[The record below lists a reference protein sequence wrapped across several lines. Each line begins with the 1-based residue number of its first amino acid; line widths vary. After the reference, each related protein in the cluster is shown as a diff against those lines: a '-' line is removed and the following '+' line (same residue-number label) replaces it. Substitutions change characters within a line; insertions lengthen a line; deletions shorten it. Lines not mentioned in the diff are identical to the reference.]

1 MISFESVTKRFPDG
15 TTAVDNLDLEVP
27 EGDLTVLVGPSGC
40 GKTTTLR
47 MINRMIEASS
57 GRIVVD
63 GQDIAKVDP
72 PELRRRIGYVI
83 QQIGLFPHRTIG
95 ENIATVPELIGWD
108 KRRTRGRVGEL
119 LELVGLP
126 AEVRD
131 RYPHQ
136 LSGGQRQR
144 VGVARALAVDP
155 PIMLMDEPFGA
166 VDPIV
171 RSRLQDEFLRLQQ
184 EVRKTIVF
192 VTHDIDEAIKMGD
205 RIAIFRQGG
214 HLEQYAPPDELL
226 AEPATDFVADFL
238 GAERGLK
245 RLALIPVSAV
255 KAESGPV
262 VSPDDDGQAGP
273 GRGRGLRQR
282 LGGGGG
288 RRPAAARLGPR
299 RRGGRAGPG
308 RRGRDPPLPAP
319 GPGRGLAAG
328 RPQRHGPVAHRGGRA
343 GQRRRPLRGHRH
355 PGAALQGDQLTDGPV
370 PVLAAELIRW
380 SWVGDHLD
388 DIRDYLIQHV
398 QLTVLAVLFGLLLA
412 FPLAL
417 VAIRWPRTYGPVL
430 GFTGILFTIPS
441 LALFILLIPFT
452 GLSVRTSLI
461 GLTMYTLLILVRN
474 IVEGLRGVDRD
485 VREAAQAMGYT
496 RARQLFQVELPLAL
510 PVIMAG
516 IRIATVT
523 TIGLVTITALIGQG
537 GLGQLFIDGFT
548 LNFATPIVVGIVLSA
563 LLAFAADLAL
573 VGLQHRLTPW
583 ARSRGR

>member
-15 TTAVDNLDLEVP
+15 TTAVDNVDFEVP

-47 MINRMIEASS
+47 MINRMIESTS
-57 GRIVVD
+57 GRITVD
-63 GQDIAKVDP
+63 DRDVATVDP

-95 ENIATVPELIGWD
+95 ENVATVPELTGWD
-108 KRRTRGRVGEL
+108 KRRTSQRVGEL

-226 AEPATDFVADFL
+226 AEPANDFVADFL

-245 RLALIPVSAV
+245 RLALVPVSAV

-262 VSPDDDGQAGP
+262 VTPGDDGRRALEVAEAYGSDWVVVVDADRQLLGWAHAGEVAE
-273 GRGRGLRQR
+273 RGRVRDAEIRPFQLQVRADDSLR
-282 LGGGGG
+282 
-288 RRPAAARLGPR
+288 
-299 RRGGRAGPG
+299 
-308 RRGRDPPLPAP
+308 
-319 GPGRGLAAG
+319 
-328 RPQRHGPVAHRGGRA
+328 
-343 GQRRRPLRGHRH
+343 
-355 PGAALQGDQLTDGPV
+355 AALNAMVQSRTGVAVRVSD
-370 PVLAAELIRW
+370 
-380 SWVGDHLD
+380 GDH
-388 DIRDYLIQHV
+388 Y
-398 QLTVLAVLFGLLLA
+398 
-412 FPLAL
+412 
-417 VAIRWPRTYGPVL
+417 
-430 GFTGILFTIPS
+430 
-441 LALFILLIPFT
+441 
-452 GLSVRTSLI
+452 
-461 GLTMYTLLILVRN
+461 
-474 IVEGLRGVDRD
+474 E
-485 VREAAQAMGYT
+485 
-496 RARQLFQVELPLAL
+496 
-510 PVIMAG
+510 
-516 IRIATVT
+516 
-523 TIGLVTITALIGQG
+523 
-537 GLGQLFIDGFT
+537 
-548 LNFATPIVVGIVLSA
+548 GIVTLELLS
-563 LLAFAADLAL
+563 
-573 VGLQHRLTPW
+573 REI
-583 ARSRGR
+583 R

>member
-1 MISFESVTKRFPDG
+1 LISIESVTKRFPGG
-15 TTAVDNLDLEVP
+15 TTAVDNVDLEVP

-47 MINRMIEASS
+47 MINRMIEATS

-72 PELRRRIGYVI
+72 PQLRRRMGYVI

-126 AEVRD
+126 TEVRD

-226 AEPATDFVADFL
+226 AEPASDFVADFL

-245 RLALIPVSAV
+245 RLALVPVSAV
-255 KAESGPV
+255 KAEPGPV
-262 VSPDDDGQAGP
+262 VAPDDDGQRSLSAAEAYGSDWVVVVD
-273 GRGRGLRQR
+273 GDRRLLGWAHASEAAERGRVGDAEIRPFQLQVQADDSLR
-282 LGGGGG
+282 
-288 RRPAAARLGPR
+288 
-299 RRGGRAGPG
+299 
-308 RRGRDPPLPAP
+308 
-319 GPGRGLAAG
+319 
-328 RPQRHGPVAHRGGRA
+328 
-343 GQRRRPLRGHRH
+343 
-355 PGAALQGDQLTDGPV
+355 AALNAMVQSRTGVAVRVSDGDRY
-370 PVLAAELIRW
+370 E
-380 SWVGDHLD
+380 
-388 DIRDYLIQHV
+388 
-398 QLTVLAVLFGLLLA
+398 
-412 FPLAL
+412 
-417 VAIRWPRTYGPVL
+417 
-430 GFTGILFTIPS
+430 
-441 LALFILLIPFT
+441 
-452 GLSVRTSLI
+452 
-461 GLTMYTLLILVRN
+461 
-474 IVEGLRGVDRD
+474 
-485 VREAAQAMGYT
+485 
-496 RARQLFQVELPLAL
+496 
-510 PVIMAG
+510 
-516 IRIATVT
+516 
-523 TIGLVTITALIGQG
+523 
-537 GLGQLFIDGFT
+537 
-548 LNFATPIVVGIVLSA
+548 GIVTMELLSKEI
-563 LLAFAADLAL
+563 
-573 VGLQHRLTPW
+573 
-583 ARSRGR
+583 S